1 MADGVRL
8 DKWLWAAR
16 FFRTRSLARA
26 AIEGGK
32 VWYEGARPKVSKE
45 VQPGATLRIRQGF
58 DEKTVRVLALSEE
71 RRGAPEAALL
81 YEETAE
87 SVAARS
93 AEAERRRIA
102 RAGMEA
108 PPTRP
113 DKHDRRRIHRFKQGL
128 DA

>member
-1 MADGVRL
+1 
-8 DKWLWAAR
+8 
-16 FFRTRSLARA
+16 
-26 AIEGGK
+26 

-45 VQPGATLRIRQGF
+45 VQAGAILRVRQGYE
-58 DEKTVRVLALSEE
+58 EKTVRVLALSAE

-81 YEETAE
+81 YEETPE
-87 SVAARS
+87 SIAARG
-93 AEAERRRIA
+93 AEAEQRRIV
-102 RAGMEA
+102 RAGMQA